1 MVYEATFWEADIEI
15 DAILSHSWL
24 LENKIG
30 VFPHHK
36 ALALDASNLR
46 LLYGIKHKEKKLPER
61 VPICTARMKKMRLVE
76 KRKKWRLKGSYV
88 VGDEN
93 EDMGNVEWDLDG
105 MSLPQEGF
113 DQKTLWLN
121 AEERNI
127 VRRRLQRAGDCVRQR
142 ALIVANKPV
151 ESNEQSQKYSDKIIE
166 KYKDTVLTG
175 KVLPNP
181 PVRGPYG
188 YAYIPLKEGAKPFR
202 A

>member
-1 MVYEATFWEADIEI
+1 M
-15 DAILSHSWL
+15 
-24 LENKIG
+24 
-30 VFPHHK
+30 
-36 ALALDASNLR
+36 DASNLR

-113 DQKTLWLN
+113 DQKTVWLN
-121 AEERNI
+121 AEERDI
-127 VRRRLQRAGDCVRQR
+127 VRRKVRRSGYCVRQR

-151 ESNEQSQKYSDKIIE
+151 ESNEQAQRYSDKIIE
-166 KYKDTVLTG
+166 KYKDKVLTG

-188 YAYIPLKEGAKPFR
+188 YA
-202 A
+202 

>member
-1 MVYEATFWEADIEI
+1 MYSANEEDG
-15 DAILSHSWL
+15 D
-24 LENKIG
+24 
-30 VFPHHK
+30 
-36 ALALDASNLR
+36 DR
-46 LLYGIKHKEKKLPER
+46 EKK
-61 VPICTARMKKMRLVE
+61 KME
-76 KRKKWRLKGSYV
+76 NKGSYV
-88 VGDEN
+88 MKDEN

-113 DQKTLWLN
+113 DQKTVWLN
-121 AEERNI
+121 AEERDI
-127 VRRRLQRAGDCVRQR
+127 VRRKVQRAGDCVRQR

-151 ESNEQSQKYSDKIIE
+151 ESNEQAQRYRDKIIE

-202 A
+202 SKPFKIHGEKERAYLKITQDWLANGYLEPPRVGIDLNQAI